1 MSKLDEKQIE
11 KTHKSAAGQED
22 KTFEEW
28 VSQRVLDETADMIN
42 GLEND
47 PDLDDFEPSE
57 ELFQKIVG
65 IAKER
70 GLLAEDDE
78 TTEDEA
84 DEIVE
89 KIELSDDVKEITT
102 KEISDKN
109 EIHRGKNKKVVEF
122 TRRKRMVVKWV
133 AMLAITLLGIFGI
146 SMSSQANRTF
156 VMQKVD
162 EIFGQKKST
171 TVNYSSDIIKDLQ
184 TEENDRQEI
193 EKTLDVKMPA
203 FFFTPDNMK
212 YLDYSIDNEAQVAY
226 VRYNYGEE
234 VVYLLIIANYRSAT
248 GISKNDEGSLIDEIK
263 SDLSPINVE
272 LWEIQE
278 EGDNKPTFVAQ
289 WEYLNTYYEIMGKF
303 NEDDLREL
311 AANITFDTEG

>member
-89 KIELSDDVKEITT
+89 KIELLDEKQDMTILQ
-102 KEISDKN
+102 KN
-109 EIHRGKNKKVVEF
+109 QDSQNLVGKLNKKIVNYSP
-122 TRRKRMVVKWV
+122 RKRILIKWV
-133 AMLAITLLGIFGI
+133 AMLAVTFLGIFGI

-156 VMQKVD
+156 VMQKMD
-162 EIFGQKKST
+162 EVFGNDVNTKVNNSGDVIKSGT
-171 TVNYSSDIIKDLQ
+171 K
-184 TEENDRQEI
+184 EEEDRENI
-193 EKTLDVKMPA
+193 EKKLGIVLPI
-203 FFFTPDNMK
+203 FYYLPDGME
-212 YLDYSIDNEAQVAY
+212 YVSSSIDEEAKAAY
-226 VRYNYGEE
+226 MQYQYDEKF
-234 VVYLLIIANYRSAT
+234 VYVQIMVNSSKTSSIYR
-248 GISKNDEGSLIDEIK
+248 NDQGLFIDEISNDWGDFK
-263 SDLSPINVE
+263 AE
-272 LWEIQE
+272 LWKIEEQE
-278 EGDNKPTFVAQ
+278 DELPTYLVQ
-289 WEYLNTYYEIMGKF
+289 WDYKNTYYSFCGKIK
-303 NEDDLREL
+303 EHDMI
-311 AANITFDTEG
+311 NIVKDIVY